1 VKFVSFF
8 LAWYVVALFYCPWS
22 DAGVKE
28 KDREQDIVLFLCRE
42 KEKGK
47 EAFLYVFR
55 HEKLFEKQLLPH
67 CKTLFLER
75 STCFCFSGSPIN
87 CFMLLHEHMATVLME
102 LEQQNSGGNV
112 SYCPPLSIYQL
123 FVFSL
128 KIRVTQG
135 VASRKFI

>member
-1 VKFVSFF
+1 MKFVSFF

-47 EAFLYVFR
+47 EAFLYCRVFDCP
-55 HEKLFEKQLLPH
+55 LFR
-67 CKTLFLER
+67 ER
-75 STCFCFSGSPIN
+75 STCFCSSGSPIN
-87 CFMLLHEHMATVLME
+87 CFMLLHEHMATVLIE
-102 LEQQNSGGNV
+102 LEQQNSGGDV